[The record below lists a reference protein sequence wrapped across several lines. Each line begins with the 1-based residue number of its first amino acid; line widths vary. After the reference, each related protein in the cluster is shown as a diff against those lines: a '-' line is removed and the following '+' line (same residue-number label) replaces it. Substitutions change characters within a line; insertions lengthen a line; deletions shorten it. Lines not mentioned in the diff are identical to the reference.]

1 VPFKTIAGA
10 RKPNTADWLTFLRTC
25 VPYVMGDTGP
35 PQPRVAFKAMTEAL
49 NAILDATADFDP
61 DDEND
66 ESVDETRALHL
77 QVIEALCLME
87 RDFPLSELSIFVH
100 EILHVPEF
108 VFRWNSVRNF
118 WCFTTERFVGWMK
131 GFVKNRSL
139 SVENMVPESIIVL
152 VFMTYVTY
160 KRNIAYFL
168 YTIMLHNTYTCLHTL
183 YLFMI
188 LCALLRIL
196 FHM

>member
-1 VPFKTIAGA
+1 MPFKTIAGGH
-10 RKPNTADWLTFLRTC
+10 KPNTADWLTFLRTC

-35 PQPRVAFKAMTEAL
+35 LLPREAFKAMTEAL

-61 DDEND
+61 DDEEN
-66 ESVDETRALHL
+66 EAREKTRALHL
-77 QVIEALCLME
+77 QVIESLCLME

-108 VFRWNSVRNF
+108 VYRWNSVRNF

-139 SVENMVPESIIVL
+139 SVENMVPAAIFFL
-152 VFMTYVTY
+152 VVM
-160 KRNIAYFL
+160 L
-168 YTIMLHNTYTCLHTL
+168 YAT
-183 YLFMI
+183 
-188 LCALLRIL
+188 
-196 FHM
+196 